1 MKLNIRKSD
10 GYVCCILMIM
20 SVLYMPPRRASGING
35 KINIIINV
43 GGGKKITTN
52 KIIIHVLCILSRPL

>member
-1 MKLNIRKSD
+1 
-10 GYVCCILMIM
+10 MIM
-20 SVLYMPPRRASGING
+20 RVLYMPPRRASGING

-52 KIIIHVLCILSRPL
+52 NKIIIHVLCILSRPL